1 MAGNDELRNA
11 LKILS
16 RLIFRPLRRA
26 GSEGLKM
33 KCAVSK
39 DVAAI
44 TPGMTETVLQENRLD
59 GAFKNIVIER
69 LCPNIFARLL
79 WRFVLAVGRD
89 GEKHRR

>member
-16 RLIFRPLRRA
+16 RLFFRPVRRA

-33 KCAVSK
+33 KSAISQ

-44 TPGMTETVLQENRLD
+44 TAGVAETVLQENRLD
-59 GAFKNIVIER
+59 GAFENIVIER
-69 LCPNIFARLL
+69 LGPSIFARLL
-79 WRFVLAVGRD
+79 WRFVLAAGRD
-89 GEKHRR
+89 GEEHRR